1 VIFAKPTKITAKFI
15 SIIKCFMKEFLHEG
29 RIYYSAV
36 EFAMAHIGGTWKI
49 PILVAL
55 RNGPVRYGDLKKSI
69 PHISDKM
76 LITQLR
82 ELEGKNMLTRQ
93 SFLEKP
99 PRVEYK
105 LTERA
110 KNALPVIDELSR
122 YGSYLTHYEGITSDA

>member
-1 VIFAKPTKITAKFI
+1 
-15 SIIKCFMKEFLHEG
+15 MKEFLHEG

-122 YGSYLTHYEGITSDA
+122 YGSYLTQDEGITNDA